1 MPVIEWIYGG
11 LSWDILMLIPE
22 MNVPTSSG
30 TCQNNFFQIKLFYYF
45 SLQIADEDVTAL
57 FRGDIPTPETV
68 HPDFSK

>member
-1 MPVIEWIYGG
+1 
-11 LSWDILMLIPE
+11 MLIPE